1 MHNETGP
8 EPRLYPLLD
17 RKALQVSLDIKDRVR
32 IAFLA
37 ADRSRRGFVAHLLN
51 SKPFRWRYGAPS
63 AEQLLI
69 VPQDLRTADPSFWHE
84 IDADQFGLA
93 GTIATL
99 DGHSPFDIVPPNPGW
114 ARSLHGFG
122 WLRHLNAVDHKD
134 AQDAAR
140 RLAVEWTLRHRSGT
154 GIAYEPAVI
163 GRRLISWI
171 THANFLLDDADQRT
185 YDAITDSLGT
195 QIIRLSAVWRDA
207 PDGYPRLL
215 ALIALVLS
223 DLAVAGHE
231 RHLASSQNALA
242 EAIGRQ
248 ILPDGGHISRNP
260 GVLVELLLDLLPLT
274 QCFIARGR
282 AAPPVLTSAVRRM
295 IPMTRLMRLGDGL
308 LARFNGVGNASPA
321 GLATVIAYD
330 EDPSLVLSSAVQ
342 SGYVRLSKGPTT
354 VIADVGPSPPLEF
367 ASEAH
372 AGCLSFEMSV
382 GTRLLFVND
391 GTPGCADRDW
401 RAVSRSTASH
411 NTLCLADKSSSKL
424 VRHKGLEM
432 LLGAP
437 PIQLPSEVAWT
448 ARDVDGA
455 VELEATHNGYLSRFG
470 FLHRRRLLLEESGQ
484 RLIGVDRLEPLRH
497 TRQHR
502 DVPFAI
508 HFHLHPDVVC
518 QPANN
523 ASVVVLD
530 LADGRHWRFLAQGA
544 SLSIEESTFLADSVG
559 PRSSLQIVLRS
570 RTAGDS
576 EVRWLV
582 ETEDA
587 GRDEAGNEET

>member
-1 MHNETGP
+1 
-8 EPRLYPLLD
+8 
-17 RKALQVSLDIKDRVR
+17 VSLDIKDRVR
-32 IAFLA
+32 IALLA
-37 ADRSRRGFVAHLLN
+37 ADRSRRGFLSHLLN
-51 SKPFRWRYGAPS
+51 SAPLRWRYGAPS

-84 IDADQFGLA
+84 VRSGQFGLA

-99 DGHSPFDIVPPNPGW
+99 DGRSPFELKPPNAGW
-114 ARSLHGFG
+114 ARALHGFS
-122 WLRHLNAVDHKD
+122 WLRHLNAVDQKD

-140 RLAVEWTLRHRSGT
+140 GLAVDWALHHRGGN
-154 GIAYEPAVI
+154 GIAFEPAVM

-185 YDAITDSLGT
+185 YDSITDSLGM

-231 RHLASSQNALA
+231 RRLATAEHALA
-242 EAIGRQ
+242 DEISRQ

-274 QCFIARGR
+274 QCFVARGR
-282 AAPPVLTSAVRRM
+282 VPPEAVVLAVRRM
-295 IPMTRLMRLGDGL
+295 MPMVRLMRLGDGL
-308 LARFNGVGNASPA
+308 LARFNGMGNASPA
-321 GLATVIAYD
+321 GLATVLAYD
-330 EDPSLVLSSAVQ
+330 EEPSVALTKASA
-342 SGYVRLSKGPTT
+342 SGYARLTQGETT
-354 VIADVGPSPPLEF
+354 VIADVGAPPPLEF
-367 ASEAH
+367 AGEAH

-382 GTRLLFVND
+382 GTRLMFVN
-391 GTPGCADRDW
+391 GGMPGPADSDW
-401 RAVSRSTASH
+401 RAVSRATASH
-411 NTLCLADKSSSKL
+411 NTLTIADKSSSKL
-424 VRHKGLEM
+424 VRNKQLEA

-437 PIQLPSEVAWT
+437 PIQLPSEVT
-448 ARDVDGA
+448 AA
-455 VELEATHNGYLSRFG
+455 VRETAEGLELDATHNGYLGRFG
-470 FLHRRRLLLEESGQ
+470 FVHHRRLVLEKSGQ
-484 RLIGVDRLEPLRH
+484 RLVGVDRLEHARH
-497 TRQHR
+497 TKRLP
-502 DVPFAI
+502 DYPFAI

-544 SLSIEESTFLADSVG
+544 SLSIEESTFFADSVG
-559 PRSSLQIVLRS
+559 PRPSLQIVLRS
-570 RTAGDS
+570 KTVGES

-587 GRDEAGNEET
+587 SRNETGNKET